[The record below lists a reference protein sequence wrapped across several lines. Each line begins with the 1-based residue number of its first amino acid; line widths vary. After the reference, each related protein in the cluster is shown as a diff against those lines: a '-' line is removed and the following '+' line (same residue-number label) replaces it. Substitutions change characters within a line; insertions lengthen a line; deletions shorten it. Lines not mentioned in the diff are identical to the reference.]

1 MPRSTEGRIITAPPY
16 PIQARSG
23 LHVHSFDGA
32 LSLRSLRHPHRAFAF
47 EVTCDLDH
55 PAVRAALQADPPQ
68 KPPRHFHPHQAEYF
82 QVMQGQAVVEAEI
95 GGRAGMHRLQAG
107 RQGVADDSEFC
118 VPAGA
123 HHTWYPSIAQVED
136 GRERNDSTNDIS
148 SRRDYGVSRVVV
160 SGDTTPELL
169 RLDWAFFENWYSYQ
183 DACFKKGRAID
194 LIQVMCMYDAGGS
207 YLSLPGWV
215 PLGRSTA
222 VVLGIV
228 IGRWLG
234 GLLGYRP
241 YYREWTTDW
250 ELACEKMDTCWLY
263 RRGTKP
269 VKPT

>member
-1 MPRSTEGRIITAPPY
+1 M
-16 PIQARSG
+16 
-23 LHVHSFDGA
+23 
-32 LSLRSLRHPHRAFAF
+32 
-47 EVTCDLDH
+47 TCDLDH

-68 KPPRHFHPHQAEYF
+68 KPPSHFHPHQAEYF
-82 QVMQGQAVVEAEI
+82 QVLQGQAVVEAEI

-194 LIQVMCMYDAGGS
+194 LIQVMCVS
-207 YLSLPGWV
+207 SSVNYLPCHFNTQLSRGKI
-215 PLGRSTA
+215 RQSHSQKHA
-222 VVLGIV
+222 VVRCMTQEDRIFLFQD
-228 IGRWLG
+228 
-234 GLLGYRP
+234 GYR
-241 YYREWTTDW
+241 
-250 ELACEKMDTCWLY
+250 
-263 RRGTKP
+263 
-269 VKPT
+269 